1 MGKKKKESLRELL
14 VNTIIENASDEM
26 EDHVDYIQLA
36 IESEEELVRR
46 VINILDYYRNDN
58 ESFRTFRDLL

>member
-26 EDHVDYIQLA
+26 ETKYDYITLA
-36 IESEEELVRR
+36 MESKEELVKR
-46 VINILDYYRNDN
+46 VINILEYYRNKN
-58 ESFRTFRDLL
+58 N

>member
-1 MGKKKKESLRELL
+1 MGKKKKDSLRELL

-26 EDHVDYIQLA
+26 EDHADYIQLA

-46 VINILDYYRNDN
+46 VIDILDYYR
-58 ESFRTFRDLL
+58 LQIGI

>member
-26 EDHVDYIQLA
+26 EDHADYIQLA
-36 IESEEELVRR
+36 IESEEELVKR
-46 VINILDYYRNDN
+46 VINILEFYRLQI
-58 ESFRTFRDLL
+58 SI

>member
-26 EDHVDYIQLA
+26 ENYDDYIQLA
-36 IESEEELVRR
+36 IDSEKELVKKL
-46 VINILDYYRNDN
+46 INILEFYRLQISN
-58 ESFRTFRDLL
+58 

>member
-26 EDHVDYIQLA
+26 ETKYDYITLA
-36 IESEEELVRR
+36 MKSKEELVKR
-46 VINILDYYRNDN
+46 VINILEYYRNKN
-58 ESFRTFRDLL
+58 N

>member
-26 EDHVDYIQLA
+26 ENNEDYVQLA
-36 IESEEELVRR
+36 IESEEELVKR
-46 VINILDYYRNDN
+46 VINILEFYRLQI
-58 ESFRTFRDLL
+58 SI

>member
-1 MGKKKKESLRELL
+1 MSKKESLRELL

-26 EDHVDYIQLA
+26 EDHADYIQLA

-46 VINILDYYRNDN
+46 VIAILDYYRNDN